1 MAALIHLIQLLL
13 KLRTDNVTGVVL
25 CFIALVNVAVCS
37 SDEHES
43 WTAQNATETTSSR
56 GPATP
61 TYYRDVLPILRR
73 HCVIC
78 HRANGIA
85 PMSFESYEDARRY
98 SKVIRKVAQD
108 KTMPPSFAIP
118 LAGRVS
124 NDPSLTSEEFSTL
137 AAWANLNAPAGDRH
151 DASPARAAAAPW
163 SIPKPDFILKMSQAI
178 AIPSSGDIEYTYE
191 IVPTGF
197 TEGRWVQMAEVLPS
211 LPAKVRQAIIFI
223 RRPGSHW
230 LRHAPVG
237 RPFTTATLA
246 SDKDRSWAGD
256 DILMVYVPGSP
267 VEEWPTGMAKFIPPG
282 ADLIFR
288 VQYITDGTAG
298 ADQTSVG
305 LVFSKQR
312 PPQRVVTL
320 VLVNDQFT
328 IPPEAPEYRVE
339 AHGVLGEDAML
350 LSLFPN
356 MHLRGH
362 GFEYDVVH
370 TGNTSSHQPEPQIEI
385 LLRVNYD
392 LRWQTN
398 YHLAEP
404 RLLKAGTNLRVVGWY
419 DNSANNP
426 HNPDPNA
433 SVGAGDQAR
442 DEVLWGFFDVS
453 IPASLGKHSNLIRQ
467 Q

>member
-1 MAALIHLIQLLL
+1 
-13 KLRTDNVTGVVL
+13 VTGVVL
-25 CFIALVNVAVCS
+25 CLIALVSVAICS

-43 WTAQNATETTSSR
+43 WTAQSATERPSS
-56 GPATP
+56 GAPAGP
-61 TYYRDVLPILRR
+61 TYYREVLPILRQ

-85 PMSFESYEDARRY
+85 PMSFETYEDARRY
-98 SKVIRKVAQD
+98 SKIIRKVAQD

-124 NDPSLTSEEFSTL
+124 NDPSLTSQEFSTL
-137 AAWANLNAPAGDRH
+137 AAWANLNAPAGDQHNPPSER
-151 DASPARAAAAPW
+151 PAAAPW
-163 SIPKPDFILKMSQAI
+163 SIPKPDFILKMPQAV

-197 TEGRWVQMAEVLPS
+197 TEGRWVQMAEVVPS
-211 LPAKVRQAIIFI
+211 LPAMVRQAIVFI
-223 RRPGSHW
+223 RGPGSHW

-237 RPFTTATLA
+237 KPFTTATLA
-246 SDKDRSWAGD
+246 GDKDRHWADD
-256 DILMVYVPGSP
+256 DILMVYAPGTP
-267 VEEWPTGMAKFIPPG
+267 VDEWPARMAKFIPPG

-288 VQYITDGTAG
+288 LQYITNGTAG
-298 ADQTSVG
+298 ADQSSVG
-305 LVFSKQR
+305 LVFSKR
-312 PPQRVVTL
+312 KPPQRVVTL
-320 VLVNDQFT
+320 ALANDQFT
-328 IPPEAPEYRVE
+328 IPPGASDCRVE
-339 AHGVLGEDAML
+339 AHGVLGKDAVL

-356 MHLRGH
+356 MHLRGK

-370 TGNTSSHQPEPQIEI
+370 TGNRSSNQPEPQIEI

-398 YHLAEP
+398 YHLKEP
-404 RLLKAGTNLRVVGWY
+404 RLLRAGTNLRVVGWY
-419 DNSANNP
+419 DNSPNNP

-433 SVGAGDQAR
+433 SVGSGDQAR
-442 DEVLWGFFDVS
+442 DEVLLGFFEVS
-453 IPASLGKHSNLIRQ
+453 VPASLGEHGNLIRQ